1 MSALTKVFV
10 VLHVVLSMLLTA
22 GLIVFV
28 NRSEDFRTKD
38 TALQNKLDIA
48 VKDTALADAELQ
60 RARTDLLDKLNAT
73 TNELENAR
81 HANDDAQS
89 TINGLNTKVADLTS
103 QAALSAAAQTTTA
116 DALKV
121 AQTQNQTMQGN
132 FAQLRQSQDALQ
144 KQYIEASLQITD
156 LQNKLDVTERQRRY
170 LAEQVTQ
177 LTSENSRQ
185 ADLIHKNIPAIEDR
199 NGAILNATPT
209 IALDGVVRDKTI
221 IAGVPY
227 ATISI
232 GSADA
237 VQKNMQFK
245 VIDGDQFLGYLTV
258 DSVEPH
264 EATGR
269 LEGPHVD
276 AVHQGVE
283 VKTQL

>member
-28 NRSEDFRTKD
+28 NRSEDFRAKD

-48 VKDTALADAELQ
+48 VKDKSLADAELQ
-60 RARTDLLDKLNAT
+60 RARTDLLDKLNAA

-81 HANDDAQS
+81 HANDDAQA
-89 TINGLNTKVADLTS
+89 TISSLNTKVADLTS

-144 KQYIEASLQITD
+144 KQYIEASMQITD

-185 ADLIHKNIPAIEDR
+185 ADLIHKNIPAIENR
-199 NGAILNATPT
+199 NGAILNPSPT
-209 IALDGVVRDKTI
+209 IALDGVVRDKTV